1 MHKRSTVVSIIVA
14 LLLVALTLGCGV
26 SSQAP
31 GQGNDSTG
39 AAGSL
44 SASDILTKAVA
55 ANSTMKSGKIAFDA
69 NITFDTDAAKLPAEA
84 KAFTSQPIT
93 ISGSIAAS
101 DDPVQA
107 QATIKASLAGQ
118 NLDLGLQVLGSAAW
132 IQFMGQWYQT
142 PPEVQQ
148 SLSSYMGKKDGQ
160 SDINQILSKAGID
173 PKNWLTQLTLVG
185 EEPVNG
191 VPAYHLTARPDAAK
205 MLTDVFGLVQSADF
219 QKMMGGGATS
229 GSTLPALGASA
240 DMMKQV
246 QDQLQ
251 SMIRDSKVDFWV
263 AKDGFTLVKAAVTAT
278 LGAPAG
284 QDPEGMNAINLTA
297 SMQVSDVITAL
308 DLQAPASSKSWAD
321 FQKAIAADSS
331 LLQGLFSTG
340 ASASVE

>member
-1 MHKRSTVVSIIVA
+1 MHKRLTVVSIIVA
-14 LLLVALTLGCGV
+14 LLLVALTLGCGA

-84 KAFTSQPIT
+84 KALTSQPIT
-93 ISGSIAAS
+93 ISGSIATS

-118 NLDLGLQVLGSAAW
+118 NLDLGLQVIDSTAW

-148 SLSSYMGKKDGQ
+148 SLSSYMGKKNGQ

-191 VPAYHLTARPDAAK
+191 VAAYHLTARPDVAK

-219 QKMMGGGATS
+219 QKMMGGATS
-229 GSTLPALGASA
+229 GSSLPALGASA

-284 QDPEGMNAINLTA
+284 QDSEGMNAINLSA
-297 SMQVSDVITAL
+297 SMQVSDVNTPL

-340 ASASVE
+340 TSTSVQ